1 MACVQARIEEQAEQ
15 TAHEG
20 RALKMRLPTTKRA
33 DTIAGVITAETP
45 DCLIV
50 TGMPGAGKST
60 VTRLVAERMPRSARL
75 DGDFIN
81 RLIVSGRVWALGEPA
96 DEAARQVELC
106 NRNLCTL
113 ANNFSDAGFTPVID
127 WVIPNR
133 EQLDFFVSLLPARQ
147 VLFVVLAPGIEVC
160 QYRNTI
166 RDPQERF
173 DFDGY
178 EALDAG
184 MKRELGDVGW
194 WLDTAALTPEET
206 ADRIIREAHHR
217 ALVH

>member
-1 MACVQARIEEQAEQ
+1 
-15 TAHEG
+15 
-20 RALKMRLPTTKRA
+20 
-33 DTIAGVITAETP
+33 VITAETP

-96 DEAARQVELC
+96 DEAAQQVELC

>member
-1 MACVQARIEEQAEQ
+1 MLQARIEEQAER
-15 TAHEG
+15 TAHQC
-20 RALKMRLPTTKRA
+20 RALKMRLPTNRRA

-60 VTRLVAERMPRSARL
+60 VTRLVAERLPRSARL
-75 DGDFIN
+75 DGDFIS

-133 EQLDFFVSLLPARQ
+133 EQLDFFISLLPARQ

-160 QYRNTI
+160 RYRNTI

-178 EALDAG
+178 EALDAD

-194 WLDTAALTPEET
+194 WLDTAAQTPEQT
-206 ADRIIREAHHR
+206 ADRIIREAHHH